1 MVGPTPIL
9 IGSQMLSGGGTEGQ
23 MVGLA
28 KTLDPKRFEVHVIC
42 FRRDAVVA
50 DALIAKGVQV
60 FELPVGSFVSLKN
73 ILHIWTLVQY
83 LRKHQIRLFHAFD
96 MPLAIFGA
104 PVARFAGVPV
114 VLSSIRG
121 QRNLYSSGHERL
133 LQFSDRFVHGIVA
146 NASSL
151 VDFLGARG
159 TPREFTRLCQNGI
172 DTRPY
177 EEIQRDLARPLTIG
191 AVCVLRPEKNLELL
205 MRAFSQLTDRASL
218 RLRITGSGPMLE
230 SLKTLAVAL
239 RLESDVLSFHPATR
253 DVPAALGEID
263 IFVSASFSEGLSNSI
278 MEAMAA
284 GCAVAASAVGG
295 NLELIQDRAT
305 GLLFDPLR
313 VETLT
318 QALRTLVDDAPL
330 RIRIAESGRE
340 WIGSNFSMAASART
354 MGSIYD
360 GYLLAAGQD

>member
-1 MVGPTPIL
+1 M
-9 IGSQMLSGGGTEGQ
+9 
-23 MVGLA
+23 
-28 KTLDPKRFEVHVIC
+28 
-42 FRRDAVVA
+42 
-50 DALIAKGVQV
+50 
-60 FELPVGSFVSLKN
+60 
-73 ILHIWTLVQY
+73 
-83 LRKHQIRLFHAFD
+83 
-96 MPLAIFGA
+96 
-104 PVARFAGVPV
+104 
-114 VLSSIRG
+114 
-121 QRNLYSSGHERL
+121 
-133 LQFSDRFVHGIVA
+133 
-146 NASSL
+146 
-151 VDFLGARG
+151 
-159 TPREFTRLCQNGI
+159 
-172 DTRPY
+172 
-177 EEIQRDLARPLTIG
+177 
-191 AVCVLRPEKNLELL
+191 CVLRPEKNLELL

-278 MEAMAA
+278 MEALAA